1 MLCSGL
7 RGFQVERAG
16 LGFHVPGA
24 GVGWSCRL
32 PPPPHVPSRALP
44 APDWRRERVR
54 GGRLGSVVVR
64 VKPVEDENLS
74 PAAPLQLSAD
84 RAVKESRKWGRN
96 SSSLPEPLSLTD
108 LSVSEHG
115 SKVRVAYQGSPG
127 AFSEAAVLKAYPQ
140 GEAVPCEQFEVA
152 LKEVV
157 LSLVN
162 KAVLPIEN
170 SMVGSYHQN
179 YDLLLCHNL
188 HIVGEVQLSINHR
201 LVALPGVHKEQLRH
215 VLSHPQ
221 ALGQCEIALSKLDV
235 VRESVDDSAGATQ
248 GLRDAGAIASARAAD
263 IYGHNVLEETMQA
276 MNFLLSLL
284 DVPKNV
290 LRFLVL
296 AREPIIPRIDRAFK
310 TSIVFTLE
318 EGPEV
323 LFKALGVLSLGK
335 IKLTKIKKRPQRSH
349 PLFFILLMT
358 RAAKYFDYLFFI
370 DFEASMAARNA
381 LSNLQEF
388 ATFLGSYPMDT
399 TL

>member
-1 MLCSGL
+1 MRCSGL
-7 RGFQVERAG
+7 RGFQVEGAG
-16 LGFHVPGA
+16 HGFHVPGA

-32 PPPPHVPSRALP
+32 PPPTHVPSRALP
-44 APDWRRERVR
+44 AVAAPDWRREGVR
-54 GGRLGSVVVR
+54 GGRLDSVVVR

-84 RAVKESRKWGRN
+84 RAVEESRKSGRN

-108 LSVSEHG
+108 LSDSEHG
-115 SKVRVAYQGSPG
+115 SKVRGSPG
-127 AFSEAAVLKAYPQ
+127 VFSEDSVLKAYPQ

-152 LKEVV
+152 FKAVV
-157 LSLVN
+157 LSLVD

-170 SMVGSYHQN
+170 SMDGSYHQN

-188 HIVGEVQLSINHR
+188 RLVGEVQLSINHR
-201 LVALPGVHKEQLRH
+201 LVALPGVHKQQLRR

-221 ALGQCEIALSKLDV
+221 ALGQCEIASSTLDV
-235 VRESVDDSAGATQ
+235 VRESVDDSAGSTQ

-263 IYGHNVLEETMQA
+263 IYGHNVLEQTMQA
-276 MNFLLSLL
+276 MNFLLTVG

-318 EGPEV
+318 EGRGV
-323 LFKALGVLSLGK
+323 LFKALGLPFSGEDK
-335 IKLTKIKKRPQRSH
+335 IHKDREQAPKESPS
-349 PLFFILLMT
+349 
-358 RAAKYFDYLFFI
+358 
-370 DFEASMAARNA
+370 
-381 LSNLQEF
+381 
-388 ATFLGSYPMDT
+388 
-399 TL
+399 

>member
-1 MLCSGL
+1 MRCSGL
-7 RGFQVERAG
+7 RGFQVEGAG
-16 LGFHVPGA
+16 HGFHVPGA

-44 APDWRRERVR
+44 AVAAPDWRREGVR

-74 PAAPLQLSAD
+74 PAAPLRLSAD
-84 RAVKESRKWGRN
+84 RAVEESRKSGRN

-115 SKVRVAYQGSPG
+115 SKVHVGYQVYPFGYTIIFCSLG
-127 AFSEAAVLKAYPQ
+127 VFSEDFVLKAYPQ

-152 LKEVV
+152 FKAVVLAVV
-157 LSLVN
+157 LSLVD

-170 SMVGSYHQN
+170 SMDGSYHQN

-188 HIVGEVQLSINHR
+188 RLVGEVQLSINHR
-201 LVALPGVHKEQLRH
+201 LVALPGMHKQQLRR
-215 VLSHPQ
+215 VLSRPQ
-221 ALGQCEIALSKLDV
+221 ALGQCEIASSTLDV

-296 AREPIIPRIDRAFK
+296 AREPIIPRIDRAF
-310 TSIVFTLE
+310 
-318 EGPEV
+318 
-323 LFKALGVLSLGK
+323 
-335 IKLTKIKKRPQRSH
+335 
-349 PLFFILLMT
+349 
-358 RAAKYFDYLFFI
+358 
-370 DFEASMAARNA
+370 
-381 LSNLQEF
+381 
-388 ATFLGSYPMDT
+388 
-399 TL
+399 

>member
-1 MLCSGL
+1 MRCSGL
-7 RGFQVERAG
+7 RGFQVEGAG
-16 LGFHVPGA
+16 HGFHVPGA

-44 APDWRRERVR
+44 AMATPDWRREGVR

-84 RAVKESRKWGRN
+84 RAVEESRKSGRN

-115 SKVRVAYQGSPG
+115 SKVRVGYQGSPG
-127 AFSEAAVLKAYPQ
+127 VFSEDSVLKAYPQ

-152 LKEVV
+152 FKAVV
-157 LSLVN
+157 LSLVD

-170 SMVGSYHQN
+170 SMDGSYHQN

-188 HIVGEVQLSINHR
+188 CLVGEVQLSINHR
-201 LVALPGVHKEQLRH
+201 LVALPGVHKQQLRR

-221 ALGQCEIALSKLDV
+221 ALGQCEIASSTLAV

-318 EGPEV
+318 EGPWSIIQSTGTSFSGED
-323 LFKALGVLSLGK
+323 K
-335 IKLTKIKKRPQRSH
+335 IHKDREQAPKESPS
-349 PLFFILLMT
+349 
-358 RAAKYFDYLFFI
+358 
-370 DFEASMAARNA
+370 
-381 LSNLQEF
+381 
-388 ATFLGSYPMDT
+388 
-399 TL
+399 